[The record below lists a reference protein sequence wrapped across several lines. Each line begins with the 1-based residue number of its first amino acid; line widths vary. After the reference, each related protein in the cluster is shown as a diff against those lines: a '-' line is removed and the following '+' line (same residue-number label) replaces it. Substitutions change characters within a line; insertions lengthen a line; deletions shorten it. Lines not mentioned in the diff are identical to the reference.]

1 MIKCAAFFP
10 SILDDLRRVTDTLLL
25 LLRIGCDA
33 EICRVLR
40 FARGIMGYEAVI
52 DTLLLLLRI
61 GCDAEICRVLR
72 FARGIM
78 GYEAVIL
85 AKLSRFERIGIF
97 DFAIGGLF
105 ASSINLLTSRV
116 QSIGMRTRFDLL
128 IITACSVAG
137 SDVAEVSSALLR
149 IYLSSRE
156 TLLSISESYGETSLA
171 FISSVCS
178 MISRLFCCCLFT
190 IW

>member
-1 MIKCAAFFP
+1 MRHMISKKFHFDFHDCIHFRWELLIKCAAFFP

-40 FARGIMGYEAVI
+40 FARV
-52 DTLLLLLRI
+52 
-61 GCDAEICRVLR
+61 
-72 FARGIM
+72 IM

-85 AKLSRFERIGIF
+85 AKFSRFERIGIF
-97 DFAIGGLF
+97 DFAITGLF
-105 ASSINLLTSRV
+105 ASSINLFTSRV

-128 IITACSVAG
+128 ILTACSVAG
-137 SDVAEVSSALLR
+137 SDIAEVSSALLR

-178 MISRLFCCCLFT
+178 MISRLFCYCLFT